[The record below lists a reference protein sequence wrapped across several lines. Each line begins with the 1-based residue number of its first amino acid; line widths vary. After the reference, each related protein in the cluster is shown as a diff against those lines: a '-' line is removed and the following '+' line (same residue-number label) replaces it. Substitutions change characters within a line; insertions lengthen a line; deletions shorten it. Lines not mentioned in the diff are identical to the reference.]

1 MKKTINLIQQLI
13 HASQEKDRQD
23 RLKDLEKIGDSFF
36 TFYLK
41 NLMVLATEEYEAIE
55 KEKSNK

>member
-1 MKKTINLIQQLI
+1 MNKTISLINQLI
-13 HASQEKDRQD
+13 EASQEKDRQD
-23 RLKDLEKIGDSFF
+23 ELKDPQKKGDSFF

-41 NLMVLATEEYEAIE
+41 NLMVLAKEEYEAIK